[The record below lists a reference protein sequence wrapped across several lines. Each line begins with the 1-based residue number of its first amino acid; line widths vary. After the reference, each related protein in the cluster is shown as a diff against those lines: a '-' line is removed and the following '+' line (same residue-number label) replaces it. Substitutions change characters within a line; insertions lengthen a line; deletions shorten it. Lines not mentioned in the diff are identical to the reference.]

1 MGGLSPDP
9 LWAELVQI
17 LVSMVGSIVVYT
29 KWDSLLLGPPKIMTT
44 QIYRTTVFYSCVH
57 VSDINNLMMIINII
71 LIERDLAR

>member
-1 MGGLSPDP
+1 MDRTRADFGFNGGPHRCIYKMG
-9 LWAELVQI
+9 
-17 LVSMVGSIVVYT
+17 
-29 KWDSLLLGPPKIMTT
+29 SLLLGPSEIMTT